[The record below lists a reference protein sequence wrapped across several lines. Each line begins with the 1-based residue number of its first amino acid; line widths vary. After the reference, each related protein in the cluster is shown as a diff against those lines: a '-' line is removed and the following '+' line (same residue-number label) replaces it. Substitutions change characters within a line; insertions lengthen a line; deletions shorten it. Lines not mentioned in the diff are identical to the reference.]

1 MIIGV
6 GVDIIEIGR
15 VRQAI
20 RNNKNFLSKLFTERE
35 IDYFISR
42 NMNSEVIAGNFAA
55 KEAVSKALGTGM
67 RGFSFKDIEI
77 LRNELGK
84 PEVILHNGANL
95 IGNKLVENNNSLRV
109 HLSISHNNSSAIA
122 YSVLE
127 GEYYGNI

>member
-1 MIIGV
+1 MIIGI
-6 GVDIIEIGR
+6 GVDIIEIER

-20 RNNKNFLSKLFTERE
+20 QNNKNFLSKLYTERE

-55 KEAVSKALGTGM
+55 KEAVSKALGTGI

-84 PEVILHNGANL
+84 PEVILHSGANL
-95 IGNKLVENNNSLRV
+95 IGNKLVGNNNSLRV

-127 GEYYGNI
+127 GEYYGNM

>member
-1 MIIGV
+1 MIIGI
-6 GVDIIEIGR
+6 GVDIIEIER

-20 RNNKNFLSKLFTERE
+20 QNNKNFLSKLFTERE

-55 KEAVSKALGTGM
+55 KEAVSKALGTGI

-95 IGNKLVENNNSLRV
+95 IGNKLVGNNNSLRV

-127 GEYYGNI
+127 KYVVLIA

>member
-1 MIIGV
+1 MIIGI
-6 GVDIIEIGR
+6 GVDIIEIER

-20 RNNKNFLSKLFTERE
+20 QNNKNFLSKLFTEKE

-55 KEAVSKALGTGM
+55 KEAVSKALGTGI

-95 IGNKLVENNNSLRV
+95 IGNKLVGNNNSLRV

-127 GEYYGNI
+127 GEYYGNM

>member
-1 MIIGV
+1 MIIGI
-6 GVDIIEIGR
+6 GVDIIEIER

-20 RNNKNFLSKLFTERE
+20 QNNKNFLSKLFTERE
-35 IDYFISR
+35 LDYFISR
-42 NMNSEVIAGNFAA
+42 SMNSEVIAGNFAA
-55 KEAVSKALGTGM
+55 KEAVSKALGTGI

-95 IGNKLVENNNSLRV
+95 IGNKLVGNNNSLRV

-127 GEYYGNI
+127 GEYYGNM

>member
-1 MIIGV
+1 MIIGI
-6 GVDIIEIGR
+6 GVDIIEIER

-20 RNNKNFLSKLFTERE
+20 QNNKNFLSKLFTEKE

-55 KEAVSKALGTGM
+55 KEAVSKALGTGI

-84 PEVILHNGANL
+84 PEVILHSGAKL
-95 IGNKLVENNNSLRV
+95 IGNKLIGNNNSLRI

-127 GEYYGNI
+127 GEYYGNM

>member
-1 MIIGV
+1 MIIGI
-6 GVDIIEIGR
+6 GVDIIEIER

-20 RNNKNFLSKLFTERE
+20 QNNKNFLSKLFTERE

-95 IGNKLVENNNSLRV
+95 IGNKLVGNNNSLRV

-127 GEYYGNI
+127 GEYYGNM

>member
-1 MIIGV
+1 MIIGI
-6 GVDIIEIGR
+6 GVDIIEIER

-20 RNNKNFLSKLFTERE
+20 QNNKNFLSKLFTERE

-55 KEAVSKALGTGM
+55 KEAVSKALGTGI

-84 PEVILHNGANL
+84 PKVILHNGANL

-127 GEYYGNI
+127 GEYYGNM

>member
-1 MIIGV
+1 MIIGI
-6 GVDIIEIGR
+6 GVDIIEIER
-15 VRQAI
+15 VTQAI
-20 RNNKNFLSKLFTERE
+20 QNNKNFLSKLFTERE

-55 KEAVSKALGTGM
+55 KEAVSKALGTGI

-127 GEYYGNI
+127 GEYYGNM

>member
-1 MIIGV
+1 MIIGI
-6 GVDIIEIGR
+6 GVDIIEIER

-20 RNNKNFLSKLFTERE
+20 QNNKNFLSKLFTERE

-55 KEAVSKALGTGM
+55 KEAVSKALGTGI

-109 HLSISHNNSSAIA
+109 HLSISHNNSSAIV

-127 GEYYGNI
+127 GEYYGNM

>member
-1 MIIGV
+1 MIIGI
-6 GVDIIEIGR
+6 GVDIIEIER

-20 RNNKNFLSKLFTERE
+20 QNNKNFLSKLFTERE

-55 KEAVSKALGTGM
+55 KEAVSKALGTGI

-95 IGNKLVENNNSLRV
+95 IVNKLVGNNNSLRV

-127 GEYYGNI
+127 GEYYGNM

>member
-1 MIIGV
+1 MIIGI
-6 GVDIIEIGR
+6 GVDIIEIER

-20 RNNKNFLSKLFTERE
+20 QNNKNFLSKLFTERE

-95 IGNKLVENNNSLRV
+95 IGNKLVENNNSLRI

-127 GEYYGNI
+127 GEYCGNI

>member
-1 MIIGV
+1 MIIGI
-6 GVDIIEIGR
+6 GVDIIEIER

>member
-1 MIIGV
+1 MIIGI
-6 GVDIIEIGR
+6 GVDIIEIER

-20 RNNKNFLSKLFTERE
+20 QNNKNFLSKLFTEKE

-55 KEAVSKALGTGM
+55 KEAVSKALGTGI

>member
-1 MIIGV
+1 MIIGI

-127 GEYYGNI
+127 GEYYGNM

>member
-1 MIIGV
+1 MIIGI
-6 GVDIIEIGR
+6 GVDIIEIER

-20 RNNKNFLSKLFTERE
+20 QNNKNFLSKLFTERE

-55 KEAVSKALGTGM
+55 KEAISKALGTGI

-95 IGNKLVENNNSLRV
+95 IGNKLVGNNNSLRV

-127 GEYYGNI
+127 GEYYGNM

>member
-1 MIIGV
+1 MIIGI
-6 GVDIIEIGR
+6 GVDIIEIER

-20 RNNKNFLSKLFTERE
+20 QNNKNFLSKLFTERE

-55 KEAVSKALGTGM
+55 KEAVSKALGTGI

-109 HLSISHNNSSAIA
+109 YLSISHNNSSAIA

-127 GEYYGNI
+127 GEYYGNM